1 MQEQISP
8 EVRFFTRY
16 GQTLIASRSV
26 AFKLSNN
33 EMKPRGAISNQFAG

>member
-8 EVRFFTRY
+8 EVRFFTRLI
-16 GQTLIASRSV
+16 TLIASRSV